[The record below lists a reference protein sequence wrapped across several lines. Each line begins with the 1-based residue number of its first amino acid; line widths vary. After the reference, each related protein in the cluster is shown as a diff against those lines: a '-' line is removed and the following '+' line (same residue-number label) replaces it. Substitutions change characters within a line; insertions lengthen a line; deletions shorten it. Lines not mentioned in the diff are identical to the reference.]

1 MKGCN
6 MSRDQIYGAIVFLAS
21 LLVAVAYVS
30 IFIGGSLGIAFLRE
44 LQGLAVAVPVAL
56 AVLAVLVIVMWIG
69 WTMLTTPPL
78 EEIGPPQ
85 APENQS

>member
-1 MKGCN
+1 
-6 MSRDQIYGAIVFLAS
+6 MSRDQIYGAIVFLVS

-30 IFIGGSLGIAFLRE
+30 IFIGGSLGIAFLKQLQE
-44 LQGLAVAVPVAL
+44 LAIAAPVAL

-78 EEIGPPQ
+78 EEISPPQ

>member
-1 MKGCN
+1 
-6 MSRDQIYGAIVFLAS
+6 MSRDQIYGAIVFMVS
-21 LLVAVAYVS
+21 LLIALAYVS
-30 IFIGGSLGIAFLRE
+30 IFVGGALGVAFLRQLQE
-44 LQGLAVAVPVAL
+44 LAIAVPVAL

>member
-1 MKGCN
+1 MKGCD
-6 MSRDQIYGAIVFLAS
+6 MSRDQIYGAIVFLVS

-30 IFIGGSLGIAFLRE
+30 IFIGGSLGIAFLRQLQE
-44 LQGLAVAVPVAL
+44 LAIAVPVAL

-78 EEIGPPQ
+78 EEISPTPP
-85 APENQS
+85 P

>member
-1 MKGCN
+1 MKGCS
-6 MSRDQIYGAIVFLAS
+6 MSRDQIYGAFVFLVS

-78 EEIGPPQ
+78 EEISPTPP
-85 APENQS
+85 P

>member
-1 MKGCN
+1 L
-6 MSRDQIYGAIVFLAS
+6 VS

-30 IFIGGSLGIAFLRE
+30 IFIGGSLGIAFLRQLQE
-44 LQGLAVAVPVAL
+44 LAIAVPVAL

-78 EEIGPPQ
+78 EEISP
-85 APENQS
+85 APAP

>member
-1 MKGCN
+1 MKGCD
-6 MSRDQIYGAIVFLAS
+6 MSRDQIYGAIVFLVS

-30 IFIGGSLGIAFLRE
+30 IFIGGSLGIAFLKQLQE
-44 LQGLAVAVPVAL
+44 LAIAVPVAL

-78 EEIGPPQ
+78 EEISPTPP
-85 APENQS
+85 P

>member
-1 MKGCN
+1 L
-6 MSRDQIYGAIVFLAS
+6 VS

-30 IFIGGSLGIAFLRE
+30 IFIGGSFGIAFLRE

-56 AVLAVLVIVMWIG
+56 AVLTVLVIVMWIG

>member
-1 MKGCN
+1 
-6 MSRDQIYGAIVFLAS
+6 MSRDQIYGAIVFLVS

-30 IFIGGSLGIAFLRE
+30 IFIGGSLGIAFLRQLQE
-44 LQGLAVAVPVAL
+44 LAIAVPVAL

-78 EEIGPPQ
+78 EEI
-85 APENQS
+85 APTPAP